1 MDLSLQSSFI
11 CTARVLVF
19 ISTIITGMNSF
30 QMHFK
35 LHLGLHLGFDL
46 RHGLYCS
53 SSQIVGGS
61 GQIPVSLRPG
71 DWLQWDG
78 C

>member
-19 ISTIITGMNSF
+19 LSTIITGMNSF
-30 QMHFK
+30 QMH

-46 RHGLYCS
+46 RHGLYCG